1 MNTRNKI
8 EKLSD
13 ADFQM
18 YLGIDRPTFYTALE
32 ILETENK
39 LERKKGGTPLKTSI
53 FERLVITLNYYREYR
68 SLRHIAIDYGI
79 SKSNVDKII
88 HWTENVLIKNG
99 TFSLPSKRELYKA
112 DAEETVLVDATEV
125 EIERPKK
132 SKKNIIREK
141 RKSIR

>member
-1 MNTRNKI
+1 MDTRKKI

-13 ADFQM
+13 ADFQL

-39 LERKKGGTPLKTSI
+39 IQRKKGGTPLKTSI

-79 SKSNVDKII
+79 SKSNVDQII
-88 HWTENVLIKNG
+88 HWTENMLIKSG
-99 TFSLPSKRELYKA
+99 KFSLPSKRELYQS
-112 DAEETVLVDATEV
+112 DTEENVLVDATEV

-132 SKKNIIREK
+132 NKNNFTQAK

>member
-1 MNTRNKI
+1 MDTRKKI
-8 EKLSD
+8 EKLSN
-13 ADFQM
+13 ADFQL

-39 LERKKGGTPLKTSI
+39 IQRKKGGTPLKTSI

-79 SKSNVDKII
+79 SKSNVDQII
-88 HWTENVLIKNG
+88 HWTENVLIKSG
-99 TFSLPSKRELYKA
+99 KFSLPSKRELYKS
-112 DAEETVLVDATEV
+112 DTNETVLVDATEV
-125 EIERPKK
+125 EIERPQ
-132 SKKNIIREK
+132 KNKNNFTQAK

>member
-1 MNTRNKI
+1 MDTRKKI

-13 ADFQM
+13 ADFQL

-32 ILETENK
+32 ILEAENK
-39 LERKKGGTPLKTSI
+39 IQRKKGGTPLKTSI

-79 SKSNVDKII
+79 SKSNVDQII
-88 HWTENVLIKNG
+88 YWTENVLIKSG
-99 TFSLPSKRELYKA
+99 KFSLPSKRELYKS
-112 DAEETVLVDATEV
+112 DTEETVLVDATEV
-125 EIERPKK
+125 EIERPQ
-132 SKKNIIREK
+132 KNKNNFTRAK